1 MAGYGVELRMDI
13 LRKAADQQMLKPLR
27 THGWTATIASEHV
40 DGEYLTL
47 SASKSGANHSIA
59 LMYSSATDNRH
70 YRQLDATVDHIFTNG
85 ALYMVENF
93 AHGVS
98 TPVSPIDDFFPVLV
112 AWNKQLA
119 PETIAPIVRPRS
131 RTVRRITAER
141 PVDGIWA
148 NLTQFGSVKLAYKLV
163 ERRANE
169 NDTTLSVDQI
179 HTKAAGLAFTV
190 RNAADYF
197 RSAPNE
203 SLNRRILSLYYGS
216 LALAFA
222 EMLASPFGA
231 SDLDEV
237 EGMTK
242 QGHGLFTVPSAT
254 DDFGTIHVGVLASG
268 FFPRWATFL
277 GHSTNEYPRS
287 KPKTPSDL
295 EKIPSIYV
303 ATIGELLSTIPEL
316 GALFL
321 DVYSLEPSWI
331 IPMFDVESNHLL
343 RGNAVGSSYVRFF
356 DKSARITADR
366 LRMTHWPIAE
376 LAQVE
381 TDGESGNVYRT
392 RVDHAGFDYWH
403 DVLPIHHS
411 PFTESGTLILPA
423 LAGVSEYRAISLVV
437 LYALSILVRYM
448 PSAWRRVEGGDW
460 DHHSALLIRMLDVF
474 ERMVPQ
480 QYLESITGDKVYSSL
495 PGGLL

>member
-1 MAGYGVELRMDI
+1 MAGTGIELRMDI
-13 LRKAADQQMLKPLR
+13 LRKAADQQILKPLR
-27 THGWTATIASEHV
+27 MHGWTTTIASEHN
-40 DGEYLTL
+40 DGEYLTIG
-47 SASKSGANHSIA
+47 ACKAEANHTIA

-70 YRQLDATVDHIFTNG
+70 YRTLDATVEHIFTNG
-85 ALYMVENF
+85 ALYMVESF
-93 AHGVS
+93 AYGIS

-112 AWNKQLA
+112 DWNKQLA
-119 PETIAPIVRPRS
+119 PETIAPVTTQ
-131 RTVRRITAER
+131 RTRNIRRITAER
-141 PVDGIWA
+141 PADGIWA
-148 NLTQFGSVKLAYKLV
+148 ALTQFSSVKLAHKLV
-163 ERRANE
+163 ERRADE
-169 NDTTLSVDQI
+169 DSIALSGDQL
-179 HTKAAGLAFTV
+179 HAKASGLAFTV
-190 RNAADYF
+190 RNATDYF
-197 RSAPNE
+197 RGAPNE

-231 SDLDEV
+231 ADLDEV

-254 DDFGTIHVGVLASG
+254 DDFETLHVGVLATG

-295 EKIPSIYV
+295 EKIPGNWV
-303 ATIGELLSTIPEL
+303 ATIGELLATIPEL

-331 IPMFDVESNHLL
+331 VPVFDAESNHLL
-343 RGNAVGSSYVRFF
+343 RGKAIGSSYVRLF

-366 LRMTHWPIAE
+366 LRTTRWPIAE
-376 LAQVE
+376 LAQIE
-381 TDGESGNVYRT
+381 TDGGNGNVYRV
-392 RVDHAGFDYWH
+392 RVDHPGFDYWH
-403 DVLPIHHS
+403 NVLPVHHS
-411 PFTESGTLILPA
+411 PFTDSGTLILPA
-423 LAGVSEYRAISLVV
+423 LAGVSEYRAIALVV

-474 ERMVPQ
+474 ERMLPQ
-480 QYLESITGDKVYSSL
+480 QYLESITGDRVFSSL
-495 PGGLL
+495 PGGFL